1 MTETQQENQTPNIG
15 FITTV
20 FSSEHYPC
28 LFTGQQTD
36 DPTFRM
42 IGQMSRHTTDHSL
55 IRSVIESGLPD
66 GYEDGEGDTLK
77 RLDNMIERVIAEG
90 FNEENTKTQ
99 RKNAAMIMIEL
110 VEASEAI
117 LFRSKM
123 QEAYIK
129 FKDEP
134 YVARLS
140 MTRVKRKMQYMY
152 REHTERPINSESLKI
167 AIQELEAVALFE
179 GEEREV

>member
-1 MTETQQENQTPNIG
+1 MTENQTPNIG

-20 FSSEHYPC
+20 FSSENYPY

-36 DPTFRM
+36 EPTFGM
-42 IGQMSRHTTDHSL
+42 ICQMSRHTTDHNL
-55 IRSVIESGLPD
+55 MRRVIESGLPD
-66 GYEDGEGDTLK
+66 DYEEGDGDTLE
-77 RLDNMIERVIAEG
+77 RLDDMIKRVIAEG
-90 FNEENTKTQ
+90 YYEGNAGAFK
-99 RKNAAMIMIEL
+99 KNAAMVMIEL
-110 VEASEAI
+110 VEASGAF

-134 YVARLS
+134 YVTRLG

-152 REHTERPINSESLKI
+152 RGSYRATYY
-167 AIQELEAVALFE
+167 F
-179 GEEREV
+179 